1 MLTEEEKELIDM
13 CSEWGEEHRDLI
25 RIISRLVKENE
36 ELQNFNEIKAGLSCA
51 ILQQEGYCELQ
62 TQLDAIKKA
71 WEPVKDSFTKHKEIT
86 KKYVRFQYQDEDRP
100 IPVLKTGIEALD
112 KLIGGK

>member
-62 TQLDAIKKA
+62 SQLDAIKKA
-71 WEPVKDSFTKHKEIT
+71 AQSILELIPSDIRRLDGVGDRNYVNAPVGL
-86 KKYVRFQYQDEDRP
+86 
-100 IPVLKTGIEALD
+100 LKALD
-112 KLIGGK
+112 KLIGGGK